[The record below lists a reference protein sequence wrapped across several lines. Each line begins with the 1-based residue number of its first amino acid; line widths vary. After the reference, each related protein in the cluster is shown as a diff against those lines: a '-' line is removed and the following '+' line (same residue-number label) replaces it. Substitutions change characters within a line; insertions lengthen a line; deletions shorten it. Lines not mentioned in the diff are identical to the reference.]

1 MSSSELFLADK
12 SRPIDPVPAGRPSMS
27 PQASSPPPEANQ
39 LRREQRADGPACVL
53 AVGTANPAN
62 CIPQGEYADWYFRV
76 TKTDHLT
83 HLKDAM
89 KKACKFV
96 TRPGFPERAIE
107 NVAIAAIVKK

>member
-1 MSSSELFLADK
+1 
-12 SRPIDPVPAGRPSMS
+12 MS

-62 CIPQGEYADWYFRV
+62 CIPQDEYADWYFRV
-76 TKTDHLT
+76 TKSDHLT

-107 NVAIAAIVKK
+107 NVAIAAIVKKIVSPLSCYICLISILC